1 MVREIFGL
9 EQLWA
14 DLEALDNEVSTEAQ
28 HAGYQ
33 EIRRLIDRATRW
45 FVDVRFPISDVA
57 AEIERFAP
65 TLAEL
70 GPQITSLV
78 RGAELADIESESQRL
93 AALGLPA
100 ALAGHLAELLSTF
113 LLLDVVEIANASSH
127 SPAEIAALHFALSD
141 QFYVDEMLTAVTHL
155 PRDDRW
161 STLARAAMRHDVYA
175 ALSAITTSVL
185 RTTDDALA
193 PDDRA
198 AAWVAQNPE
207 RVERARTTVRAA
219 LDRDTVDLATLVGRA
234 TGDAQPAELIPRQDR
249 VGVPQ
254 AIRTL
259 AQTRLPCGG
268 RCDAPVGDSAETMAS
283 PRPHGA
289 SGAGCRTTGRSSLGS
304 STLITTVSGCTV
316 HSTFHAA
323 SSPGKGAVA
332 DGVADQFAGDEHHV
346 LHRVGGRPRAGR
358 DRGRARDA
366 RRQRW
371 PARAGQALPPSSVLV
386 SVGAGAATYPNAR
399 AARPSTNALRYHS
412 GSPLRQ
418 SRNRFGHRHADCR
431 RHHGRDRSGIAPA
444 RAPPPAGR

>member
-57 AEIERFAP
+57 AEIDRFAP

-93 AALGLPA
+93 SALGLPA
-100 ALAGHLAELLSTF
+100 GLAGHLAELLSTF

-185 RTTDDALA
+185 RTTDDELA
-193 PDDRA
+193 ADDRA
-198 AAWVAQNPE
+198 AAWMAQNPE
-207 RVERARTTVRAA
+207 RVERARSTVRAA
-219 LDRDTVDLATLVGRA
+219 LDRDTVDLATL
-234 TGDAQPAELIPRQDR
+234 
-249 VGVPQ
+249 
-254 AIRTL
+254 
-259 AQTRLPCGG
+259 
-268 RCDAPVGDSAETMAS
+268 
-283 PRPHGA
+283 
-289 SGAGCRTTGRSSLGS
+289 
-304 STLITTVSGCTV
+304 
-316 HSTFHAA
+316 
-323 SSPGKGAVA
+323 
-332 DGVADQFAGDEHHV
+332 
-346 LHRVGGRPRAGR
+346 
-358 DRGRARDA
+358 
-366 RRQRW
+366 
-371 PARAGQALPPSSVLV
+371 SV
-386 SVGAGAATYPNAR
+386 
-399 AARPSTNALRYHS
+399 ALRVM
-412 GSPLRQ
+412 
-418 SRNRFGHRHADCR
+418 
-431 RHHGRDRSGIAPA
+431 RSLPS
-444 RAPPPAGR
+444 